1 MRIIAGIY
9 KNYRF
14 PMYKGDNTRP
24 TTDMV
29 KESLFGILEGL
40 IDFNQLKVVDIFAGT
55 GNIGLEFISRNAENV
70 LSIDS
75 SFSNFKYISAVK
87 KELKIK
93 KWDILKLD
101 AIKFIEQNT
110 DTFDI
115 IFADP
120 PYDYPLIHNF
130 VNSVLD
136 SELFNKKT
144 CYFIL
149 EHIDRL
155 KFEHKCLF
163 LKKDYGN
170 TCFSIFKSK

>member
-93 KWDILKLD
+93 KWDILKL
-101 AIKFIEQNT
+101 I
-110 DTFDI
+110 
-115 IFADP
+115 
-120 PYDYPLIHNF
+120 LILYLVQIH
-130 VNSVLD
+130 
-136 SELFNKKT
+136 
-144 CYFIL
+144 
-149 EHIDRL
+149 H
-155 KFEHKCLF
+155 
-163 LKKDYGN
+163 
-170 TCFSIFKSK
+170 